1 MPAANQQPA
10 QQRDAPEMIRGH
22 DSPELFRRDTL
33 RRIRSLEDEIVEQG
47 TRIEAIERRING
59 RS

>member
-1 MPAANQQPA
+1 
-10 QQRDAPEMIRGH
+10 MIRGY

-33 RRIRSLEDEIVEQG
+33 RRIRSLEDEGEQRA
-47 TRIEAIERRING
+47 RIKAIEQRING

>member
-1 MPAANQQPA
+1 
-10 QQRDAPEMIRGH
+10 MIRGH